1 LTRVLFGLL
10 AALLAL
16 SASIANALE
25 PTTYVALGASDAVGV
40 GAVDPQR
47 DGWVPTLARLLG
59 DETRLVNL
67 GVSGALLEDALRDQL
82 PLALEQEPDLV
93 TVWLGV
99 NDFNAFVPLSVFAHQ
114 LDSLLGTLQSRTAA
128 RVVVGNLPDLSRV
141 TVYSNVLA
149 FLGLD
154 PAPVRREVGRW
165 NAAIAQVSQ
174 KHGATVVDLYA
185 GWSEL
190 SQHPE
195 YVSPDGFHPSTAGYA
210 RLAQLFH
217 ESVTSVAL
225 SR

>member
-1 LTRVLFGLL
+1 VTRVLFGFL
-10 AALLAL
+10 AAVLAF
-16 SASIANALE
+16 STSVAHAS
-25 PTTYVALGASDAVGV
+25 TTYVAIGASDAVGV
-40 GAVDPQR
+40 GAQDPIR

-59 DETRLVNL
+59 EETRLVNL
-67 GVSGALLEDALRDQL
+67 GVSGALLEDGLRDQL
-82 PLALEQEPDLV
+82 PLAVEHDPDVV

-99 NDFNAFVPLSVFAHQ
+99 NDFNAFVPLNVYSSQ
-114 LDSLLGTLQSRTAA
+114 LDALLGTLRSSTRAQ
-128 RVVVGNLPDLSRV
+128 VMVGNLPDLSRV

-154 PAPVRREVGRW
+154 PAPVRREVQRW
-165 NAAIAQVSQ
+165 NAAIAQVSHR
-174 KHGATVVDLYA
+174 HGASVVDLYA

-190 SQHPE
+190 AQHPE

-217 ESVTSVAL
+217 ESVTAVAL